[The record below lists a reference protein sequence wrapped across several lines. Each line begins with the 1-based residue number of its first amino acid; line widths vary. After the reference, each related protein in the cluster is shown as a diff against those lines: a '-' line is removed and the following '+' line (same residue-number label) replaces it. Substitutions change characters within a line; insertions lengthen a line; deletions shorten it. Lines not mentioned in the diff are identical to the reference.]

1 MARKWNWVAGY
12 LAIALVLGIAFRFV
26 NLDGL
31 IYWHDETSTSLRISG
46 YTKTE
51 FVRRVAGS
59 DPISVAQLHRRY
71 QSPNPTRD
79 LSHTLDAL
87 ASKPEHPPLY
97 YLLARFWAQGF
108 GSSVTAMRALPA
120 IISVLA
126 FPAMYWLAVELF
138 AAPPVGWVA
147 MALVAVSPIHV
158 LYAKEAREYSLWIVT
173 IVLSSAA
180 LLKALRR
187 DRWLDWSLYALTLAL
202 GLYSHLL
209 YVFVG
214 LSHGIYVLWRRRIGR
229 FVLALAAALVAFS
242 PWLAVMLSRMQ
253 RLETINAQLDRQ
265 ADLSYL
271 VGKWFLHFNR
281 LFHEIDFGSVN
292 WIFFLFSLYAIY
304 VACRQNFVKSGLFIA
319 LLFGVTALGLAI
331 PDLLE
336 GGHRSV
342 RTRYLMPCY
351 LAVELAMANLLV
363 TGAIASRKVWQ
374 QRVWRGLG
382 ALLVTMGVVSGIVI
396 VNSQT
401 AWSKNDELTQNYP
414 EVAEVVNGKNR
425 PLLASDTDP
434 NYILSLSY
442 LLDPNV
448 SIQFIGKP
456 EIFSPAR
463 SFDPVFVY
471 NPSIP
476 LAESLQSQ
484 FAFRIAIET
493 KRVQLWEFRLSE

>member
-12 LAIALVLGIAFRFV
+12 LAIALILGIAFRFI

-46 YTKTE
+46 YTETE

-59 DPISVAQLHRRY
+59 DAISVAQLHQRY
-71 QSPNPTRD
+71 QSPNPTRN

-108 GSSVTAMRALPA
+108 GGSVAVMRALPA

-147 MALVAVSPIHV
+147 MALVAVSPIHL
-158 LYAKEAREYSLWIVT
+158 LYAKEAREYSLWIVA
-173 IVLSSAA
+173 ILLSSAA

-187 DRWLDWSLYALTLAL
+187 DRRLDWSLYALTLAL

-209 YVFVG
+209 YVFVA

-242 PWLAVMLSRMQ
+242 PWLAVVLSRIQ

-304 VACRQNFVKSGLFIA
+304 VACRQNFMKSGFFIA

-363 TGAIASRKVWQ
+363 TGAIASGKVWQ
-374 QRVWRGLG
+374 QRIWRGVG

-414 EVAEVVNGKNR
+414 EVAEVVNGGDR

-434 NYILSLSY
+434 NYLLSLSY
-442 LLDPNV
+442 LLNPDV
-448 SIQFIGKP
+448 SIQFIDRP
-456 EIFSPAR
+456 ETFSPVQ

-484 FAFRIAIET
+484 FAFRIAMET